1 MKVNIYGNGAEIV
14 IGKLSEKQTDKIF
27 PLLSKK
33 DDGIDEAEF
42 ETIMEKPWSEID
54 NIFHWNGAFGGNY
67 GFYITNEK
75 EEEIKPEGTLNFN
88 FDDDDCF
95 KNNSK
100 DGVDNYHVGINKFNP
115 YIDKMFLSGRSK
127 DVTDEMKKFAENS
140 GVIFTCVSQEKGHWG
155 SFELKDNFDV
165 KKLVPKIACPDVG
178 LYHECLYGFLYD
190 GKEVEVEFT
199 GDTIGKTRTF
209 YLIEPTYDDDNGQIT
224 YDIADE
230 WYM

>member
-1 MKVNIYGNGAEIV
+1 MKIDIYGNGAEIV

-33 DDGIDEAEF
+33 DDGIDEDEF
-42 ETIMEKPWSEID
+42 ETIMEKPWNEID
-54 NIFHWNGAFGGNY
+54 NIFHWNGAWGGKY
-67 GFYITNEK
+67 GFYLTNEK

-95 KNNSK
+95 TNNSK
-100 DGVDNYHVGINKFNP
+100 DGVDNYHVGINRFNP

-127 DVTDEMKKFAENS
+127 DVTDEMKKFAENG
-140 GVIFTCVSQEKGHWG
+140 GVIFTCVSEEKGHWG

-165 KKLVPKIACPDVG
+165 KKLVPKIVCPDVG
-178 LYHECLYGFLYD
+178 LYSECLYGFLYD

-209 YLIEPTYDDDNGQIT
+209 YLIEPTFNDDDGLIT
-224 YDIADE
+224 YDIAKD

>member
-1 MKVNIYGNGAEIV
+1 MKINIYGNGAEIV
-14 IGKLSEKQTDKIF
+14 IGKLSEKQTVKIF

-33 DDGIDEAEF
+33 DDVIDETEF
-42 ETIMEKPWSEID
+42 ETIMEKPWNEID

-67 GFYITNEK
+67 GFYLTNEK
-75 EEEIKPEGTLNFN
+75 EEEIKPEGTLDFN

-95 KNNSK
+95 TNNSK
-100 DGVDNYHVGINKFNP
+100 DGVDNYHVGINRFNP

-127 DVTDEMKKFAENS
+127 DVTDEMKKFAENN

-155 SFELKDNFDV
+155 SFELKDNFDL

-178 LYHECLYGFLYD
+178 LYHECLYSFLYD

-209 YLIEPTYDDDNGQIT
+209 YLIESTYNTNDGQIT

>member
-1 MKVNIYGNGAEIV
+1 MKINIYGNGAEIV
-14 IGKLSEKQTDKIF
+14 IGKLSEKQTVKIF

-33 DDGIDEAEF
+33 DDVIDETEF
-42 ETIMEKPWSEID
+42 ETIMEKPWNEID

-67 GFYITNEK
+67 GFNITNEK
-75 EEEIKPEGTLNFN
+75 EEEIKPEGILNFN

-95 KNNSK
+95 TNNSK

-127 DVTDEMKKFAENS
+127 DVTDEMKKFADNS

-155 SFELKDNFDV
+155 SFVLKDNFDV

-209 YLIEPTYDDDNGQIT
+209 YLIEPTLADDGQIS
-224 YDIADE
+224 YDVADE